1 MERTRPCWYQSG
13 IVLAKAMTL
22 RIDDELESALQAL
35 VEAEGVSRQEVVKRA
50 VLERAQRRGH
60 SQRVAVSADALAER
74 WSDVLHRLGTV

>member
-1 MERTRPCWYQSG
+1 M
-13 IVLAKAMTL
+13 AMTL

-60 SQRVAVSADALAER
+60 TDRVTASADALADR